1 VSSLSNFADDHRPL
15 NSRRTLFANRNFLL
29 LLGGRG
35 ASELGDFFGEL
46 ALSWVAVSAGLVA
59 LSLNLILFYVPR
71 SLVRL
76 YAGVFVDRWNRRNI
90 MIGTETIRG
99 LLFATIGVINLVE
112 IPPLVLIYTVSFLVG
127 LFGALFE
134 LANEALLPL
143 IVEKPSLLL
152 ANSAFTATFQVDN
165 ILGPALAGFA
175 IYLLGTGVPLLVD
188 SISFFV
194 LVMALLLIR
203 GSDWRTD
210 SPRRGGWYSEFKVG
224 LEFFRQRSELVWL
237 AVIISVINFGL
248 AAFWNLYIL
257 VFARDVL
264 LAGSAGWG
272 LLGLTSALGI
282 LLGSVLIGRRTR
294 IQRRRL
300 LIVLSLLSTGLGL
313 VVFSFTRDLP
323 SSLLAILVVGFAI
336 PFSDIVIV
344 THYQEIVPREMMGRV
359 FGVRFF
365 LAYMLIPFSLLFGF
379 AVTLAFGVSFAILV
393 SGLLILGIGVITIF
407 VRSIGRLDLA
417 RGTDARGEREGGPR
431 VSLQTSESLSPP
443 QSDDEHPRRER

>member
-1 VSSLSNFADDHRPL
+1 VSSLSNFAGDPPPL
-15 NSRRTLFANRNFLL
+15 NPRRTLFANRDFLL

-46 ALSWVAVSAGLVA
+46 ALSWVAVSNGLAA

-71 SLVRL
+71 SLIRL

-90 MIGTETIRG
+90 MIATETIRG
-99 LLFATIGVINLVE
+99 LLFAGIGFINLVE
-112 IPPLVLIYTVSFLVG
+112 IPPLPLIYAVSFLVG

-175 IYLLGTGVPLLVD
+175 IYLFGTGIPLLVD

-194 LVMALLLIR
+194 LVVALLLIR
-203 GSDWRTD
+203 GSNWLAN
-210 SPRRGGWYSEFKVG
+210 SPRRRGWYPEFKEG
-224 LEFFRQRSELVWL
+224 LGFFRQKRELVWL
-237 AVIISVINFGL
+237 AIIVSVINFGL
-248 AAFWNLYIL
+248 AAFWNLYTL

-282 LLGSVLIGRRTR
+282 LLGSVLIGRRKG

-300 LIVLSLLSTGLGL
+300 VIVLSLLSTGIGL
-313 VVFSFTRDLP
+313 VFFSFTRDLL

-344 THYQEIVPREMMGRV
+344 TLYQEIVPRELMGRV

-393 SGLLILGIGVITIF
+393 SGLLIMSIGLITIF
-407 VRSIGRLDLA
+407 VRSLSKLDLA
-417 RGTDARGEREGGPR
+417 RGTGVKGERE
-431 VSLQTSESLSPP
+431 EAA
-443 QSDDEHPRRER
+443 